1 VRNRYDKPLR
11 VKVSAFVPELMDF
24 PSDAVAT
31 IPPGESVTVPLR
43 LELSDRA
50 LDVEKTETR
59 QVRLTLQYSLGGERK
74 ESESTHAVT
83 VVEKHGMVWEEPERI
98 GLYVTH
104 LDEAVE
110 RFARDTVRGFRG
122 DERGAIV
129 YDNLLRAMELFDA
142 LGAHGVRYVPDP
154 ENPFA
159 GLIPGR
165 PVLDTVRLPRETL
178 RMRTGD
184 CDDLAV
190 LFAAL
195 LENIGIDTALVDVF
209 DHVFVMFDTGLT
221 ARSVGQLARD
231 PGLLHLDEAGRVWV
245 PVEVT
250 LVGGSFSAAWE
261 SAAATL
267 AHRRHAVIGIRE
279 AWKKY
284 APLRPREPAPDI
296 VAPPVEAVRALFTE
310 DLRRQEEALTSP
322 GMRELAQRVAADPR
336 DAASLNALGVL
347 LARRGYLGRAAA
359 HFERVIELLPDFGG
373 GYGNLA
379 NVLYEQGKFSEAVT
393 RYEESLARSERP
405 EVHVELALTW
415 CEVGRFDRAREHYRR
430 AMKID
435 PSLAPPAAGGRGTD
449 GPGLP

>member
-1 VRNRYDKPLR
+1 VR
-11 VKVSAFVPELMDF
+11 
-24 PSDAVAT
+24 
-31 IPPGESVTVPLR
+31 VPLR
-43 LELSDRA
+43 IELSDRA
-50 LDVEKTETR
+50 LDLEKTESR
-59 QVRLTLQYSLGGERK
+59 QVRLTLQYSLAGERK
-74 ESESTHAVT
+74 ESESTHAVM
-83 VVEKHGMVWEEPERI
+83 VIEKHGMTWEEPERI

-110 RFARDTVRGFRG
+110 RFARDTVRGFRE

-142 LGAHGVRYVPDP
+142 LAARGVRYVADP
-154 ENPFA
+154 ENPFG

-190 LFAAL
+190 LYAAL
-195 LENIGIDTALVDVF
+195 LENIGIDAALVDVF

-221 ARSVGQLARD
+221 ARSLGQLARD
-231 PGLLHLDEAGRVWV
+231 PSLLHVDARGRVWV

-250 LVGGSFSAAWE
+250 LVGRSFSAAWE

-267 AHRRHAVIGIRE
+267 ASRRYTVIEIKE

-284 APLRPREPAPDI
+284 SPLRPREPAPDI
-296 VAPPVEAVRALFTE
+296 VAPPAEAVRALFTE

-322 GMRELAQRVAADPR
+322 RMRELAQRIAADPK
-336 DAASLNALGVL
+336 DAAALNELGIL
-347 LARRGYLGRAAA
+347 LARRGYLGRAAT
-359 HFERVIELLPDFGG
+359 HFERVIELVPGFAG
-373 GYGNLA
+373 GYSNLGNI
-379 NVLYEQGKFSEAVT
+379 LYEQGKYQDAVH
-393 RYEESLARSERP
+393 RYEEALARSERP

-415 CEVGRFDRAREHYRR
+415 CEIGKFDRAREHYRR
-430 AMKID
+430 AMAID
-435 PSLAPPAAGGRGTD
+435 QSLAPAPLGASVDDHSGGGTRA
-449 GPGLP
+449 P